1 MVYNGLSGMYIS
13 ENYVGIF
20 VSTRLLGYNMAIF
33 QIYPEFNAILSK
45 GVYDLSI
52 YSVYNEVI

>member
-1 MVYNGLSGMYIS
+1 MVYNGSSGMDIFD
-13 ENYVGIF
+13 NYVGIF
-20 VSTRLLGYNMAIF
+20 VSTRLLGYNMVIF
-33 QIYPEFNAILSK
+33 QLYPKFNAILSK